1 MQRASV
7 LTYDSAYD
15 QGCSRNQSHISLQA
29 HSLLLLLR
37 LCAVHQHL
45 LTIAKLCLQPVK
57 IQDYFIISSEKL
69 KRG

>member
-1 MQRASV
+1 MHRASV
-7 LTYDSAYD
+7 LTYDGADD
-15 QGCSRNQSHISLQA
+15 QGCSRNQSHISLHA
-29 HSLLLLLR
+29 HPLLLLVR
-37 LCAVHQHL
+37 LGAVHLHL